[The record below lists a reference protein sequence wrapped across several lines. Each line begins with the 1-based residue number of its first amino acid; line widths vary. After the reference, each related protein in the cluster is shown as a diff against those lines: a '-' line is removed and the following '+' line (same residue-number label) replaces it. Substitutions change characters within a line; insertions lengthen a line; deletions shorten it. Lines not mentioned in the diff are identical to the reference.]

1 MSEHHHPF
9 SRHVALSAISPS
21 GSEREIAATDSE
33 RAAIVADF
41 GLVALPRLVGR
52 LDLRRSGDLVTID
65 GRLEAEAIQSCVV
78 SLQPVTQRIDLAFT
92 RRLLRGQPAE
102 PSTDGETV
110 EIGEEDPPDVFAG
123 DSIDVGRV
131 LLEEFALALDPYP
144 RAPGVAF
151 AVPEE
156 AAEGEP
162 ESPFAVL
169 KSLGKPDAT

>member
-65 GRLEAEAIQSCVV
+65 GRLEA
-78 SLQPVTQRIDLAFT
+78 
-92 RRLLRGQPAE
+92 
-102 PSTDGETV
+102 
-110 EIGEEDPPDVFAG
+110 
-123 DSIDVGRV
+123 
-131 LLEEFALALDPYP
+131 
-144 RAPGVAF
+144 
-151 AVPEE
+151 
-156 AAEGEP
+156 
-162 ESPFAVL
+162 
-169 KSLGKPDAT
+169 